1 MTTTSRLFA
10 SIGVALGIAA
20 SLQLSAEEG
29 LPPPL
34 PIEKMGVVQ
43 TLPERYPEHWFLVHD
58 AAFFHMLDGKV
69 LVLDATAE
77 TAAEQYKGAIGASMM
92 GGVHES
98 ATRNEIYVIESFNSR
113 GPRGDRTDVLTIW
126 DRSTLAVLDE
136 VVWPVPKRLQG
147 MPERFAMQTINGGK
161 WLLVS
166 NFSPAASVTVV
177 DLDKREIINEVATP
191 GCVLAYP
198 TGKLGFSSLCSDGR
212 FMSVQL
218 KSDASIRTQERGEAF
233 FDSDDTPI
241 FERAALINGVAYFP
255 SFTSE
260 VHPID
265 MSGDLAVPGE
275 SWSLLDA
282 DDKAQNWRPG
292 GIGIIDEDEL
302 GRFYILMHPDG
313 ADGTQGGGGPE
324 VWVFDPEKKAR
335 VQRIALKEWGLSL
348 TVSRGKQPLLMVT
361 NPVDMSMET
370 YDGQT
375 GEFQRKMTDL
385 GMETPLMSYG
395 AK

>member
-1 MTTTSRLFA
+1 MTNTSKFFA
-10 SIGVALGIAA
+10 SVAVALGIAG
-20 SLQLSAEEG
+20 SLQLSAEED

-34 PIEKMGVVQ
+34 PIEKMGVIE
-43 TLPERYPEHWFLVHD
+43 TLPDRYPEHWFVVHD

-69 LVLDATAE
+69 IVLDATAE

-98 ATRNEIYVIESFNSR
+98 ASRNEIYVIESFNTR

-161 WLLVS
+161 WLLVA

-198 TGKLGFSSLCSDGR
+198 TGKFGFSSLCSDGR
-212 FMSVQL
+212 LMSVQL
-218 KSDASIRTQERGEAF
+218 KSDATIRTQERGEAF

-255 SFTSE
+255 SFTGE

-265 MSGDLAVPGE
+265 LSGDLAVPRE
-275 SWSLLDA
+275 PWSLLDEE
-282 DDKAQNWRPG
+282 DKAQKWRPG

-313 ADGTQGGGGPE
+313 VDGSQGSGGPE
-324 VWVFDPEKKAR
+324 IWVFDPKKKAR
-335 VQRIALKEWGLSL
+335 VQRIALQEWGLSL
-348 TVSRGKQPLLMVT
+348 TVSRGKQPLMMVT

-375 GEFQRKMTDL
+375 GEFQRKMTGL
-385 GMETPLMSYG
+385 GMETPLMIYG